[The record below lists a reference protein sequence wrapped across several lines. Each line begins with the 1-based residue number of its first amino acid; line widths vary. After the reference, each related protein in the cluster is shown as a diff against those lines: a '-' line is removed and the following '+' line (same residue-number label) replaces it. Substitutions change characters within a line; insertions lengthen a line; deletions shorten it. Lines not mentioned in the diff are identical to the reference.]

1 VFNTFIRHT
10 CDDILID
17 MCSMIIMLVGVI
29 PEFIAKWI
37 SGHGIPP
44 SYLCLSVLDGDIEEA
59 GCSSTAA
66 TSSTEPGKHIKLAH
80 VKTRSVSLSGNP
92 IIS

>member
-1 VFNTFIRHT
+1 MYFIV
-10 CDDILID
+10 IA
-17 MCSMIIMLVGVI
+17 GVI

-44 SYLCLSVLDGDIEEA
+44 SFLCLSALEGDLETAESEGSTTTSCSEA
-59 GCSSTAA
+59 SNEA
-66 TSSTEPGKHIKLAH
+66 TRPVKLVH
-80 VKTRSVSLSGNP
+80 MKSRSVSLSGNP

>member
-1 VFNTFIRHT
+1 MKCLT
-10 CDDILID
+10 
-17 MCSMIIMLVGVI
+17 GVI

-44 SYLCLSVLDGDIEEA
+44 SYLCLSELDSDVIDAECA
-59 GCSSTAA
+59 MTAA
-66 TSSTEPGKHIKLAH
+66 APSAETGERVKLAR
-80 VKTRSVSLSGNP
+80 VKARSVSLSGNP